1 NGQLFPHI
9 RCLAF
14 PPRRR
19 GRVVRVRVLPLKFAS
34 LFDFRRLF
42 ATLSGAH
49 PAPRGG
55 GRLSR
60 GTRPRR
66 YTAASSA
73 RRAKAQSGTSSTSM
87 YRASAWKNRGST
99 KRT

>member
-1 NGQLFPHI
+1 
-9 RCLAF
+9 
-14 PPRRR
+14 
-19 GRVVRVRVLPLKFAS
+19 LKFAS

-99 KRT
+99 KRTRSEERRVGKEVRSRVVAAHIKEDARG